1 MTGVDV
7 LENPTMTG
15 HTVALGRYTGA
26 PGSIRAVIDLAGAFD
41 RLQRGAKVFVKP
53 NVVYWTTRSAFPKW
67 GVITTSTVL
76 EEVVGALKD
85 KGAGAITIGEGI
97 VTFRPDDGET
107 PRHAFESLGYN
118 RLAARYGAEVV
129 NLMDGPFEKVEVAD
143 GVTLNLST
151 HALESDF
158 IVSVPP
164 LKTHAQTVVSLG
176 IKNLKG
182 VIDRPSRKKCHTD
195 DPACDLNA
203 MVSLIPGKLPASAT
217 VIDGIYSLERG
228 PSFYGSP
235 RRSDI
240 IAASADTLSAD
251 MVGAA
256 LLGHPPATVPHLVH
270 HADRAGRP
278 VDLSDVRVEGESL
291 ESLRA
296 PHPYLFPYNKENT
309 LPLPMV
315 MAGIKGL
322 SYRNFDLTLCT
333 YCSHINGAILTAIA
347 YAWKGEPWDDVEV
360 LTGKAM
366 QPSPGKKKTILLGQC
381 MCKLHANNPDIDE
394 AIEIKGCPADP
405 VDALRALRSAGIEV
419 SEGIFKNLDGFPGL
433 LMGKYRRRTE
443 FEEAFYSIS

>member
-1 MTGVDV
+1 MTDHV
-7 LENPTMTG
+7 
-15 HTVALGRYTGA
+15 VALGRYSGDRKSVRSA
-26 PGSIRAVIDLAGAFD
+26 IDLAGAFD
-41 RLQRGAKVFVKP
+41 GVRPGAKVFVKP
-53 NVVYWTTRSAFPKW
+53 NVVYWTRKSAFPKW
-67 GVITTSTVL
+67 GVITTTTVL

-85 KGAGAITIGEGI
+85 RGAQSITIGEGI
-97 VTFRPDDGET
+97 VTIRPDDRET
-107 PRHAFESLGYN
+107 PSHAFESLGYN
-118 RLAARYGAEVV
+118 KLAARYGAAVV
-129 NLMDGPFEKVEVAD
+129 DIMDGPFEKVAVAD

-151 HALESDF
+151 HALQSDF

-182 VIDRPSRKKCHTD
+182 VIDRPSRKKCHSV

-203 MVSLIPGKLPASAT
+203 MISFIPDKLPPSAT

-228 PSFYGSP
+228 PSFFGSP

-251 MVGAA
+251 MAGAFI
-256 LLGHPPATVPHLVH
+256 LGHPPATVPHLVH
-270 HADRAGRP
+270 CANRAGRP
-278 VDLSDVRVEGESL
+278 VDLSDVRIEGQSL
-291 ESLRA
+291 ESVRA
-296 PHPYLFPYNKENT
+296 PHPYLFPYNKEGT

-315 MAGIKGL
+315 MAGVKGL
-322 SYRNFDLTLCT
+322 AYRNFDLSLCT

-366 QPSPGKKKTILLGQC
+366 QPTPGKKKTILLGQC
-381 MCKLHANNPDIDE
+381 MCTLHENNPLINE

-405 VDALRALRSAGIEV
+405 EDALRALRTAGIAV

-433 LMGKYRRRTE
+433 LMGKYRRRAE
-443 FEEAFYSIS
+443 FEEAFYSIK